1 MVDNILDKKKWGNEL
16 GPPRVANA
24 LATHWAR
31 GARVGGYFEK
41 GGGNRG
47 MTMVGETEE

>member
-1 MVDNILDKKKWGNEL
+1 MVDNILDKKKWSNEL

-24 LATHWAR
+24 LAR

-47 MTMVGETEE
+47 MTMVGETGE